1 MAQDVKLS
9 AATRTNLL
17 SLQATTRLIGRT
29 QERLSTGLK
38 VNSALDDASAY
49 FQARSLTNRASDLS
63 SVKDGVD
70 QAIQS
75 LKAAVL
81 GIEAA
86 TKLVEQIKGLA
97 NGAKNATTAT
107 DRSRFP
113 RPIVR
118 RSPTRPSSSRPS
130 STCWSMTPAIT
141 VST

>member
-1 MAQDVKLS
+1 MTMGDITLS
-9 AATRTNLL
+9 TPTRTNLL

-38 VNSALDDASAY
+38 VNSALDDASAF

-70 QAIQS
+70 QAIQT
-75 LKAAVL
+75 LKAAVQ

-97 NGAKNATTAT
+97 NG
-107 DRSRFP
+107 
-113 RPIVR
+113 
-118 RSPTRPSSSRPS
+118 
-130 STCWSMTPAIT
+130 
-141 VST
+141 